1 MRSKILKIIILTILF
16 IQIFSIK
23 TFATSTEEEMINSQ
37 KETFGIN
44 SFIENA
50 NKYTGEFFEGIDIN
64 SMLNSAIKGK
74 IDNKTIY
81 KKIIN
86 LLGKEVKT
94 GIKSLVSILIII
106 VIHSILKSIKRQCF
120 KNDLLC
126 PIHSY
131 SNSNYE

>member
-1 MRSKILKIIILTILF
+1 
-16 IQIFSIK
+16 
-23 TFATSTEEEMINSQ
+23 MINSQ

-81 KKIIN
+81 KKII
-86 LLGKEVKT
+86 
-94 GIKSLVSILIII
+94 
-106 VIHSILKSIKRQCF
+106 
-120 KNDLLC
+120 KN
-126 PIHSY
+126 
-131 SNSNYE
+131 

>member
-106 VIHSILKSIKRQCF
+106 VIHSI
-120 KNDLLC
+120 
-126 PIHSY
+126 
-131 SNSNYE
+131 